1 MQLIHDVKH
10 MVGITARPF
19 HLLPA
24 ILLLEASEKG
34 LAVIPT
40 IQVAASFEVSL
51 KLLSIY
57 ISRKL
62 NSQLTYMCTKA
73 FFIYELRKFKNRYFH
88 YCVYKQLQQK
98 DVQNVLN

>member
-73 FFIYELRKFKNRYFH
+73 FLYMS
-88 YCVYKQLQQK
+88 
-98 DVQNVLN
+98 